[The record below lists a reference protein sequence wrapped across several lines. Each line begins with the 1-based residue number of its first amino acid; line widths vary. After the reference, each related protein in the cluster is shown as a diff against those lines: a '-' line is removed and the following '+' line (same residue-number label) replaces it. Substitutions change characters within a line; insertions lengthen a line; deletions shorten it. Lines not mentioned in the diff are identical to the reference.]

1 MGTEPTTISIH
12 KIEPTDSVITQNIFN
27 ILNELFLSS
36 DTIIL
41 EENNQKYTKADI
53 EKLAN
58 DIVTLKENL

>member
-1 MGTEPTTISIH
+1 MGTETSISIH
-12 KIEPTDSVITQNIFN
+12 DINPTDNVITQNIFN

-58 DIVTLKENL
+58 NIVTLKENL